1 MNNQPNFESD
11 NPTSGGKY
19 YHGYSY
25 YPQFFDNSVNK
36 YYHYIPYYN
45 HYYDNSNSFYDN
57 RTPGFDFSVNPNI
70 TTVGRAIGTCLLP
83 ESQRKTDVL
92 EYKQRNTLNSLT
104 KQQKWA
110 QLAKGINNTGKK
122 SWSSQSDTISI
133 SNTSSLYEIGN
144 TLTCYNPSGGSSS
157 VVVPPPPPP
166 PPPPPL
172 PPSYTETPVTS
183 SVLTPTIVP
192 SPNALNWSISS
203 SYDMKTIVVSMYNDV
218 IYASYNYGVTWYALT
233 TTPSKWSCIT
243 SSRYATTF
251 AAGYD
256 TDYIY
261 ISTDASHN
269 IWTAKT
275 ASTNQSW
282 RDIKISGDGSKMV
295 AVTDGN
301 KIFMSFDNGNT
312 WTTRESNRSWK
323 KVAISFDGSIIAAVE
338 LNGYIYVSYDGGNN
352 WINRDAVRLWQSI
365 CMSDNGLYMCA
376 VSYGDTIYISNNYGN
391 TWTSVEVARNW
402 IDVVMS
408 SDGSIISAL
417 DYGGT
422 IHISKNYGVTWSS
435 LSTAKNWFCQAL
447 SSDGTRM
454 TSCVYNE
461 YIYLQQYF

>member
-19 YHGYSY
+19 YHGYDY
-25 YPQFFDNSVNK
+25 YPQYFDNSGNK
-36 YYHYIPYYN
+36 YYHHYPYYN
-45 HYYDNSNSFYDN
+45 RYYDNSNSFYDN
-57 RTPGFDFSVNPNI
+57 KTPGFDFSVNPNI
-70 TTVGRAIGTCLLP
+70 TTVGRTIGKCLLP

-92 EYKQRNTLNSLT
+92 EYKQRNTINSLT

-133 SNTSSLYEIGN
+133 ANTSYLYQIGN
-144 TLTCYNPSGGSSS
+144 TLTCYNPSGGSS

-166 PPPPPL
+166 PPPL
-172 PPSYTETPVTS
+172 PSYTETRVTN
-183 SVLTPTIVP
+183 SVLDPTRVTI
-192 SPNALNWSISS
+192 PNALNWSISS
-203 SYDMKTIVVSMYNDV
+203 SNNMETIVVSMYDDV
-218 IYASYNYGVTWYALT
+218 IYASYNYGIDWYALT
-233 TTPSKWSCIT
+233 TMPSKWSCIA

-256 TDYIY
+256 NDYIY
-261 ISTDASHN
+261 VSTDSSHN

-275 ASTNQSW
+275 ASTYQSW
-282 RDIKISGDGSKMV
+282 RDIKISGDGSIMV
-295 AVTDGN
+295 AVTNGN
-301 KIFMSFDNGNT
+301 KIFMSYDNGNS

-323 KVAISFDGSIIAAVE
+323 KVAISFDGSIIAAVV
-338 LNGYIYVSYDGGNN
+338 LGGYIYVSHDVGAN

-365 CMSDNGLYMCA
+365 CMSDSGLYMYA
-376 VSYGDTIYISNNYGN
+376 IDYSGYIYVSSNYGN
-391 TWTSVEVARNW
+391 TWLNVEQVRYW
-402 IDVVMS
+402 SDIVTS
-408 SDGSIISAL
+408 SDGSIVSAL

-435 LSTAKNWFCQAL
+435 VSTAKNWFCLAL
-447 SSDGTRM
+447 SSDGSRM
-454 TSCVYNE
+454 TSCVYHD